1 MPERLDFLPKADKCW
16 RKSRLAARLILR
28 ARAGTLTA
36 RDRRVDTHLKRD
48 NYVTNRLIDQALA
61 SLQARREKHFDAHR
75 VLE

>member
-36 RDRRVDTHLKRD
+36 RDRQIGAQLKRD
-48 NYVTNRLIDQALA
+48 PDVTNRLIDQALA
-61 SLQARREKHFDAHR
+61 SLQARRESQKSH
-75 VLE
+75 V